1 MRKIKQKIILK
12 AIINANKRK
21 INVRFK
27 RKIKSEDIIN
37 YSDSNFNNVIFNY

>member
-1 MRKIKQKIILK
+1 MSE
-12 AIINANKRK
+12 AIINASKKK

-37 YSDSNFNNVIFNY
+37 HSDNNSDNVISYY